1 MIQSVSKIFD
11 DLEKFRD
18 FCVDYGYR
26 FDESA
31 LYNMRNYAFQQFM
44 KFNSGKA
51 AKNMWIEDAKKYE
64 ASLNN
69 F

>member
-1 MIQSVSKIFD
+1 MSNQVNKIFE

-18 FCVDYGYR
+18 FCVEYGYR
-26 FDESA
+26 YDESA

-44 KFNSGKA
+44 KFSGGKQ
-51 AKNMWIEDAKKYE
+51 AKNMWVEDAKKYE
-64 ASLNN
+64 TALNN

>member
-1 MIQSVSKIFD
+1 MTNTMSKIFD

-18 FCVDYGYR
+18 FCVEYGYR

-44 KFNSGKA
+44 KFVGGKP
-51 AKNMWIEDAKKYE
+51 AKNMWVEDAKKYE

>member
-1 MIQSVSKIFD
+1 MTNTISKIFE

-18 FCVDYGYR
+18 FCVEFGYR
-26 FDESA
+26 YDESA
-31 LYNMRNYAFQQFM
+31 LYNMRNYAFQQYM
-44 KFNSGKA
+44 KHAAGKS
-51 AKNMWIEDAKKYE
+51 AKNMWVEDAKKYE

>member
-1 MIQSVSKIFD
+1 MNQQVKKIFE

-18 FCVDYGYR
+18 FCVDHGYR
-26 FDESA
+26 YDESA
-31 LYNMRNYAFQQFM
+31 LYNMRSYAFQQFM
-44 KFNSGKA
+44 KYVSGKH